1 MQLTFVPAFLQTS
14 TIFLISISEVKNSV
28 GRNPTIRGH
37 SRSIYALLAATIL
50 LSALSSMMGQEARAN
65 PQAQTQ
71 PEPAASEPRVIQ
83 GRIAAIEGAIVT
95 VKTPEGFPGARGGHA
110 QYVTAGPTFR
120 IDISRARVL
129 LPDGRQPDKVPLA
142 VGDRV
147 LVVLIGPDSGPQ
159 GPGSLNR
166 TYFASVIE
174 RLVASDKIVTH

>member
-1 MQLTFVPAFLQTS
+1 MKS
-14 TIFLISISEVKNSV
+14 SV
-28 GRNPTIRGH
+28 GRNPTIRGR

-50 LSALSSMMGQEARAN
+50 LSTLSSMMGHEARAN

-71 PEPAASEPRVIQ
+71 PEPAPSEPLVIQ
-83 GRIAAIEGAIVT
+83 GRIAAIEDAIVM

-129 LPDGRQPDKVPLA
+129 LPDGRQVDKVPPA

-147 LVVLIGPDSGPQ
+147 LVVLTGPDLGPQ
-159 GPGSLNR
+159 GPGSVNR
-166 TYFASVIE
+166 TYFASIVE
-174 RLVASDKIVTH
+174 RIVQSDKIVTH